1 MMPEG
6 HRSRQKLQEEQTS
19 GRVPRKPGGT
29 TLALVGPRPRRKS
42 RLERG
47 APMPASMARRPGWPR
62 NDLIPPNQETVTT
75 DHANGNDRPD
85 SECENEKGRD
95 LRSAS

>member
-1 MMPEG
+1 MP
-6 HRSRQKLQEEQTS
+6 
-19 GRVPRKPGGT
+19 
-29 TLALVGPRPRRKS
+29 LVAPRPRKKS

-47 APMPASMARRPGWPR
+47 APMPTSMARRPRWPR
-62 NDLIPPNQETVTT
+62 NDLIHPNQETVTT

-85 SECENEKGRD
+85 PERKNEKGRD